1 MTIRVCLSPW
11 LRDTVLRSRMRLE
24 NIVGKV
30 MMCTSCMLR
39 ELQVFKIIIIYTFFI
54 WFINN
59 KKLEEGDDADNY
71 VYILH
76 V

>member
-1 MTIRVCLSPW
+1 
-11 LRDTVLRSRMRLE
+11 
-24 NIVGKV
+24 